1 MMSSLLSRR
10 TVHATIRSLHTRRK
24 ARNPYAIPQALLDN
38 LPKRKVEATSD
49 AAPEHENAYKRNPVT
64 SAHAIDLEKGQ
75 ISTQDSVALS
85 PSGSVVHGRYGD
97 LGSAAE
103 TIPLEYLALLR
114 PAAEGAAALRTT
126 MEKSKNGGAPGTFLV
141 FGASQANGMAATQ
154 IAAAAGHAVVGVVG
168 AEHACHD
175 DITEYVKAMIPE
187 PGTAVAEEYAM
198 AKKNFSDLVNGVS
211 TGEEGLASYSA
222 DDCLEDFKANL
233 VAYAEKYPED
243 LPAAVHPSAM
253 KFLGMEK
260 DKDQFRANMEAYLAQ
275 YPPGAPPVD
284 PQKLEAYFDND
295 QYEVFR
301 NKFWEQTTSVIS
313 GDESHYFSP
322 PHIVQDLM
330 KSPEKPDKT
339 VNSGA
344 GPAIPYGFTHVD
356 PFYAEGTQAKA
367 GGPILGAVISV
378 SPDLETAAKA
388 VDAAKGMRAKAEAL
402 QFLTQT
408 QRAAFIAANSV
419 ASMAK
424 TAGAPVLAMG
434 GTCLALLDS
443 VFVVCR
449 LAFLSC

>member
-1 MMSSLLSRR
+1 
-10 TVHATIRSLHTRRK
+10 
-24 ARNPYAIPQALLDN
+24 
-38 LPKRKVEATSD
+38 
-49 AAPEHENAYKRNPVT
+49 
-64 SAHAIDLEKGQ
+64 
-75 ISTQDSVALS
+75 
-85 PSGSVVHGRYGD
+85 
-97 LGSAAE
+97 
-103 TIPLEYLALLR
+103 
-114 PAAEGAAALRTT
+114 
-126 MEKSKNGGAPGTFLV
+126 
-141 FGASQANGMAATQ
+141 
-154 IAAAAGHAVVGVVG
+154 
-168 AEHACHD
+168 
-175 DITEYVKAMIPE
+175 
-187 PGTAVAEEYAM
+187 
-198 AKKNFSDLVNGVS
+198 
-211 TGEEGLASYSA
+211 
-222 DDCLEDFKANL
+222 
-233 VAYAEKYPED
+233 
-243 LPAAVHPSAM
+243 M

-449 LAFLSC
+449 LACLSC